1 VSKQAPAVLPMR
13 AVLGTAPL
21 PFPDLLLLPAYPV
34 IVWDA
39 DEFTRYVVRKRSRR
53 ED

>member
-1 VSKQAPAVLPMR
+1 MSKQAPAVLPMR
-13 AVLGTAPL
+13 AVLGAAPL
-21 PFPDLLLLPAYPV
+21 PFPDLLLPPAHPV

-39 DEFTRYVVRKRSRR
+39 DEFTRYALRKRARR